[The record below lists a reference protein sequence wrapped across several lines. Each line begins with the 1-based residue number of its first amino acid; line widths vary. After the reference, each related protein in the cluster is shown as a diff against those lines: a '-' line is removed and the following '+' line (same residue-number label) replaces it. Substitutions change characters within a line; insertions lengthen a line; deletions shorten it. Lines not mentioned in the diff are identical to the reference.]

1 LRRLSAVLRERHLV
15 VPFNGIFFAPSC
27 YCELLA
33 IKLRNGLRP
42 AVVWFGEIDRSKG
55 IWRGINGV
63 I

>member
-1 LRRLSAVLRERHLV
+1 LREHHLMA
-15 VPFNGIFFAPSC
+15 PFNRIFFDPSC

-42 AVVWFGEIDRSKG
+42 ALVRFGREIDRSKG